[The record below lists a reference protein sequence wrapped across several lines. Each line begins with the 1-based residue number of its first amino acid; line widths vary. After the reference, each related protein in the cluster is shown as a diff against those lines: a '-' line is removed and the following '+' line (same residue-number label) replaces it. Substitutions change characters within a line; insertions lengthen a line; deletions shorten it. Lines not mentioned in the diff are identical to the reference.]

1 MLLRSG
7 PGPGPGARTWQLCS
21 CSRRLRLD
29 AGLRIKALHV
39 PEGPS
44 VEQNHLLLLRGRCP
58 EARAGSR
65 HPPRSA
71 RRDLHRRLAMREI
84 AGRSSLVVFLLSLI
98 SSVIMS
104 RHLFQR
110 HLQELGLSL
119 FSTAE
124 PGEMLGEGLSAAC
137 REGGGGWKFELH
149 VVAPKN
155 HFSGPRLPPSFLPR
169 AIQSLMW
176 V

>member
-39 PEGPS
+39 PKGPS
-44 VEQNHLLLLRGRCP
+44 VDQNHLLLLQGRCP

-65 HPPRSA
+65 HLPRSA

-98 SSVIMS
+98 
-104 RHLFQR
+104 R
-110 HLQELGLSL
+110 
-119 FSTAE
+119 STAVTSFI
-124 PGEMLGEGLSAAC
+124 SAA
-137 REGGGGWKFELH
+137 
-149 VVAPKN
+149 
-155 HFSGPRLPPSFLPR
+155 SPR
-169 AIQSLMW
+169 AWFVTVFYCRAWRDAWRRALCCLQRGWTRLEARAARGSPPKTTS
-176 V
+176 VVHDYPHPFCQEPSRA